1 VTTQSKITAALASA
15 PAAAALIIIGAYRA
29 IGSPILHA
37 VFGPACRF
45 EPSCSAY
52 AQQAVRSHGLI
63 RGGAL
68 ALARLARCH
77 PLGGHGYDPPPARL
91 ASKP

>member
-1 VTTQSKITAALASA
+1 MM
-15 PAAAALIIIGAYRA
+15 IGAYRT

-37 VFGPACRF
+37 AFGPACRF
-45 EPSCSAY
+45 EPTCSAY
-52 AQQAVRSHGLI
+52 ARQAVRRHGLI

-77 PLGGHGYDPPPARL
+77 PLGGHGYDPPPAPS